1 MEIQIMAHF
10 AELDSNNVVLR
21 VLVLDNAVMENE
33 QGQRVE
39 QIGIDFLQNLYGLN
53 TIWKQTSYNTKAG
66 IYYDPTTNEPSS
78 DQSKEF
84 RKNYA
89 GIGYTYDQDRDAFIN
104 QKPDVPENM
113 EQYVYFDEFSCFWI
127 FEPPV
132 VNPLTMEVTRV

>member
-1 MEIQIMAHF
+1 MAHF

-39 QIGIDFLQNLYGLN
+39 QIGIDFLRTLYGLN

-78 DQSKEF
+78 DQSKAF

-113 EQYVYFDEFSCFWI
+113 EQYVYFDEFFCLWI